1 MLRDAILHLFA
12 DDPTLEPR
20 DVIVMCPDIET
31 FAPLIQATF
40 GAGDDLV
47 DGESSAGGVPS
58 MRVRLADRAVRQTNP
73 VLAALADLLELASA
87 RVTASQLVDF
97 ISLEPVRRRFRL
109 DDDELTRVEEWV
121 GSTGIRWGLDA
132 AHRAPFK
139 LDGFDANTWR
149 AGTDRVLLGV
159 TMTEDEQPIVGGV
172 LPLDD
177 VDSGDIALAGR
188 LAELVERVRSTI
200 DALTGPQP
208 VTSWARAIAGAAD
221 TLLAGSPREAWQRA
235 ELDRLLQDIVVEVR
249 RRGGDRDLA
258 AGTARAARRSPPR
271 PTRPGQLPDRSPHGV
286 HAGAHAIG
294 PASRHLPPG
303 PRRRFVPPTRR
314 SGQRRHHGARAGGR

>member
-1 MLRDAILHLFA
+1 
-12 DDPTLEPR
+12 
-20 DVIVMCPDIET
+20 

-73 VLAALADLLELASA
+73 VLAALADLRELASA
-87 RVTASQLVDF
+87 RVTASQLVDL

-109 DDDELTRVEEWV
+109 NDDELTRVEEWV

-159 TMTEDEQPIVGGV
+159 TMTEDEQPI
-172 LPLDD
+172 
-177 VDSGDIALAGR
+177 
-188 LAELVERVRSTI
+188 
-200 DALTGPQP
+200 
-208 VTSWARAIAGAAD
+208 
-221 TLLAGSPREAWQRA
+221 
-235 ELDRLLQDIVVEVR
+235 
-249 RRGGDRDLA
+249 
-258 AGTARAARRSPPR
+258 
-271 PTRPGQLPDRSPHGV
+271 
-286 HAGAHAIG
+286 
-294 PASRHLPPG
+294 
-303 PRRRFVPPTRR
+303 
-314 SGQRRHHGARAGGR
+314 